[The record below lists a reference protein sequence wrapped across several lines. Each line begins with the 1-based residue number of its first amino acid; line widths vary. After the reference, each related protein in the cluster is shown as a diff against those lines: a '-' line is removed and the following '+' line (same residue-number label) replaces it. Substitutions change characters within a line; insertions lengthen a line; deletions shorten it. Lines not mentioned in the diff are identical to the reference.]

1 MKYYK
6 KIMDCVDH
14 KHITDEMW
22 EEVAED
28 TNDFLED
35 IKVSHPDKVHHFL
48 KKIEDVLLFPPFT
61 EQKAN
66 EIVSKFVNKDG
77 TRGAHW
83 SFSQVRDVAKTHP
96 EVQKFDFLDFYVAL
110 NMIYSDYYCSKFN
123 TEDYIQLTIDFMG
136 DTDAPKNKVRR
147 YIKAME
153 I

>member
-1 MKYYK
+1 M
-6 KIMDCVDH
+6 
-14 KHITDEMW
+14 T
-22 EEVAED
+22 
-28 TNDFLED
+28 
-35 IKVSHPDKVHHFL
+35 
-48 KKIEDVLLFPPFT
+48 KKIEDALLFPPFT
-61 EQKAN
+61 EQKAT

-96 EVQKFDFLDFYVAL
+96 EVQKFDFLDFYVTL

-123 TEDYIQLTIDFMG
+123 TEDYIQLTIDFLG
-136 DTDAPKNKVRR
+136 DTDAPKNKIRR